1 MSATSRALKSGRQPE
16 EHHQEHHQKDKPM
29 TQPKTQTPRLRDDG
43 SMMTPGEA
51 MAETAEEQA
60 KELSE
65 LGFPLW
71 LHSKASSRP
80 SS

>member
-1 MSATSRALKSGRQPE
+1 
-16 EHHQEHHQKDKPM
+16 M